1 LFSLFEKLGGGSPII
16 LACTATT
23 AGFFFLIK
31 GGQAI
36 GTVFPAMCLAME
48 KHLDAKELAELWGI
62 SPTMV
67 RSIFRDEPGVLLI
80 GEPSGRVGRKLKRSY
95 MTMRIPL
102 SVVERVHLRR
112 STRNRSR

>member
-1 LFSLFEKLGGGSPII
+1 MD
-16 LACTATT
+16 T
-23 AGFFFLIK
+23 
-31 GGQAI
+31 
-36 GTVFPAMCLAME
+36 LAME
-48 KHLDAKELAELWGI
+48 RHLDAKELAELWGI
-62 SPTMV
+62 SPKMV
-67 RSIFRDEPGVLLI
+67 RTIFRNEPGVLLI